1 MLTVKRIILNECIN
15 IIYFHYCLVTIGLN
29 LVLSK
34 IQRIHLELYAHQRKD
49 YKSRWTKEEL
59 YLKLFF
65 IHLVCNALRK
75 HMLNTQFLIIPHSS
89 IRKKGR
95 GLEGIREPE

>member
-59 YLKLFF
+59 YLKLFLSTLYVMLWENICL
-65 IHLVCNALRK
+65 IHN
-75 HMLNTQFLIIPHSS
+75 F
-89 IRKKGR
+89 
-95 GLEGIREPE
+95 

>member
-1 MLTVKRIILNECIN
+1 MLIVRGIILNECFN

-49 YKSRWTKEEL
+49 YKSRWTREEL
-59 YLKLFF
+59 YLKPSFYPPCMYCF
-65 IHLVCNALRK
+65 EKIYA
-75 HMLNTQFLIIPHSS
+75 
-89 IRKKGR
+89 
-95 GLEGIREPE
+95 